1 MLAAANVQLRGVA
14 LVNPA
19 ARSAW
24 RMVLV
29 DREQPS
35 AAARSRACRI
45 RTGATGRSA
54 HSASRTARSVAES
67 SLTSTPAR
75 RASRRPP
82 STAARAARS
91 SHFSQFSHL
100 SHGVSENLSRSAPTW
115 RGGRAHRYPPRQL
128 PSSTSGRSQSQSPQ
142 RPWRRCTAHAQGTST
157 PRSAASCLWQSP
169 VAAVA
174 VLGSQPSPPLM
185 SEPLRD
191 LRRGHRALCRRTP
204 AARHRCGRQA
214 PARRT
219 RDDGIVR
226 AVEVAAAGYLV
237 SSDPRWACLGRRQAR
252 AAMCRNPRR
261 RAPPG
266 AAARA
271 RSRR

>member
-128 PSSTSGRSQSQSPQ
+128 PSQ
-142 RPWRRCTAHAQGTST
+142 RP
-157 PRSAASCLWQSP
+157 
-169 VAAVA
+169 VAVA
-174 VLGSQPSPPLM
+174 VAAAALAAMHGPRPGHLNATKRSQLPLAVAGSCGRGARLAAQPAAHERAVARPSPRSSSAMP
-185 SEPLRD
+185 SN
-191 LRRGHRALCRRTP
+191 ASCATP
-204 AARHRCGRQA
+204 MWSPGSS
-214 PARRT
+214 P
-219 RDDGIVR
+219 
-226 AVEVAAAGYLV
+226 
-237 SSDPRWACLGRRQAR
+237 SDPR
-252 AAMCRNPRR
+252 
-261 RAPPG
+261 
-266 AAARA
+266 
-271 RSRR
+271 